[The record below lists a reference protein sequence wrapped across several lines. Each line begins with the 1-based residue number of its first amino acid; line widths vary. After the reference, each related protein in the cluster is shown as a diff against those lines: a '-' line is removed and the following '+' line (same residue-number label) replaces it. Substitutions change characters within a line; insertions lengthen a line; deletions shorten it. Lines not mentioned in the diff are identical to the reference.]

1 MILFTLMS
9 LALATPLLTWEQ
21 YKVKFEKKYA
31 NRLEHDTRQAAFQAN
46 VEKIKKHNSEGHSY
60 TLGLNEWADLT
71 GEEFFKMMSQ
81 PYKRSR
87 PLRVTWLNTTAED
100 SVDWVTKGA
109 VTPVKNQGQCGSC
122 WAFSTTGST
131 EGRSQIANG
140 QLISL
145 SEQQLVDCDTRR
157 DHGCGGGLMDY
168 GFEYIQSNGGIDTE
182 EDYPYKARDGHCD
195 STKAAKHVAT
205 VTGYK
210 DVPQNN
216 PDQLRQAVSQG
227 PVSIAIEADKSSF
240 QLYNGGVFD
249 ASTCGT
255 NLDHG
260 VLVVGYGSDGGQ
272 DYWKVKN
279 SWGASW
285 GEQGYIRLVSQSS
298 GAGQCGMYK
307 QPSYPIAG
315 GSGPTPPPGPTPT
328 PGSGPYE
335 DPANGCASDEMAI
348 RIQGVSGDFCS
359 PQCQGWL
366 SKCPDAPSSINGQ
379 GECALKTTTG
389 EKYCAVI
396 CDPSGTAQCNPSAQ
410 MTCKSIQGT
419 GICTYDDSMHVET
432 MLIGNPMKN

>member
-1 MILFTLMS
+1 MG
-9 LALATPLLTWEQ
+9 
-21 YKVKFEKKYA
+21 
-31 NRLEHDTRQAAFQAN
+31 RLEHDTRQAAFQAN

-81 PYKRSR
+81 PYQRIR
-87 PLRVTWLNTTAED
+87 PLRVTYLNITAED
-100 SVDWVTKGA
+100 SVDWVGKGA

-182 EDYPYKARDGHCD
+182 DVYKYKARDGTCD
-195 STKAAKHVAT
+195 KTKEAKHVVT

-210 DVPQNN
+210 DVPQND

-249 ASTCGT
+249 GNCGT

-260 VLVVGYGSDGGQ
+260 VLVVGYGSDNGQ

-285 GEQGYIRLVSQSS
+285 GEQGYIRLVSQDS

-307 QPSYPIAG
+307 QPSYPVLADLAQLLHLDQPLHQDHQLDLMKTQLMAVDLTKWQSEFKVLLETSAPHNAKDG
-315 GSGPTPPPGPTPT
+315 CPNALQLL
-328 PGSGPYE
+328 
-335 DPANGCASDEMAI
+335 PALTDKEN
-348 RIQGVSGDFCS
+348 V
-359 PQCQGWL
+359 L
-366 SKCPDAPSSINGQ
+366 
-379 GECALKTTTG
+379 
-389 EKYCAVI
+389 
-396 CDPSGTAQCNPSAQ
+396 
-410 MTCKSIQGT
+410 
-419 GICTYDDSMHVET
+419 
-432 MLIGNPMKN
+432 